1 MKTNMEIVRI
11 LDEMSRLGFRLAEAW
26 EADGNRDADLFSTMP
41 FKCSLDEWPL
51 EVEQLSREYQCLP
64 EDHNDDLNPGE
75 IIEELIQQMGGE
87 ADKDNIVQQVA
98 MQRAAAY
105 LDAGADRVI
114 PPLLS
119 EADRMGMLGSDF
131 EAAVEAAS
139 AESEPVE
146 TPHAPLIDGELLTD
160 TINVLKVAQ
169 GKLTDVPDDDEGG
182 DVSNIYDV
190 LETLHGRLW
199 KAYESNRLGG

>member
-1 MKTNMEIVRI
+1 MEIVRI
-11 LDEMSRLGFRLAEAW
+11 LDEMSRLGFRLAKAW
-26 EADGNRDADLFSTMP
+26 ETDGNRDADLFSTWP

-75 IIEELIQQMGGE
+75 IIEELVAQMGGE
-87 ADKDNIVQQVA
+87 ADKDNIDQQVA

-105 LDAGADRVI
+105 LDANAG
-114 PPLLS
+114 
-119 EADRMGMLGSDF
+119 
-131 EAAVEAAS
+131 AAS

-169 GKLTDVPDDDEGG
+169 DKLTDVPDDEEGG
-182 DVSNIYDV
+182 DVMNIYDV

-199 KAYESNRLGG
+199 KASRSNRLGD